1 MIGQGGMRHVFWSG
15 EEAGP
20 EALESRGKVPAAARA
35 AREARAAQLQPGK
48 SLGLAGLAAE
58 RDCA

>member
-1 MIGQGGMRHVFWSG
+1 MRHVFWSG

-35 AREARAAQLQPGK
+35 AREARAAQLQLQPGK
-48 SLGLAGLAAE
+48 SLGLAELAAE